1 MIKLESLLLLILLP
15 RQPVKCRYTRL
26 DVFIYEIV
34 ITCSRKNQSILSVKW
49 FIQEPL
55 EQRSKNLRDSFGDS
69 VRKIMQSYDLPKI
82 LKNTYIIKIYHTYF
96 WQPLVRYHRRITRY
110 STVPCAVALDL
121 NSESSNSLST
131 LSLF

>member
-26 DVFIYEIV
+26 DVFIQEIV
-34 ITCSRKNQSILSVKW
+34 ITSSRKKQSILSVKW

-55 EQRSKNLRDSFGDS
+55 EQRSKNLRDFGDS

-82 LKNTYIIKIYHTYF
+82 LKITYIIKIYHTYF

-110 STVPCAVALDL
+110 STVPCAVTLDL